1 MRLDELQ
8 INEEQ
13 VARKFL
19 KEKYPH
25 LTEEQIEEALP
36 ALLAPIGAGIGAA
49 ARVGAKMGGA
59 ALKTGG
65 KLAVQGAKA
74 LGRGAVQGAKALGKG
89 AVNVGKEIGKQG
101 LKSIGN
107 TIADKLA
114 QTQQSNTGG
123 RNSPRSGG
131 VQTASPEDMKVIQQQ
146 KKTLQAQLK
155 ATTKQYKAD
164 STALKKQIA
173 SIK

>member
-1 MRLDELQ
+1 MRLNELK
-8 INEEQ
+8 INEED
-13 VARKFL
+13 VARRFL

-36 ALLAPIGAGIGAA
+36 ALLAPIGVGLATAG
-49 ARVGAKMGGA
+49 RVGAQLGQA

-74 LGRGAVQGAKALGKG
+74 LGKGALRGARALGKG
-89 AVNVGKEIGKQG
+89 AVNVGKELGKQG

-107 TIADKLA
+107 TIKDKLA
-114 QTQQSNTGG
+114 QAQQSNTGG

-131 VQTASPEDMKVIQQQ
+131 VQTSPEDMKVIQQQ

-155 ATTKQYKAD
+155 ANTKQCKAD
-164 STALKKQIA
+164 TTALKKQIA

>member
-36 ALLAPIGAGIGAA
+36 ALLAPIGAGI
-49 ARVGAKMGGA
+49 ARVGAKLGTA

-114 QTQQSNTGG
+114 PQQGNTGG

-131 VQTASPEDMKVIQQQ
+131 VQTASPEDMKVLQQQ